1 VIDTIGSPWLGY
13 AVLLSVTGVSRLRCG
28 SWFAP
33 AAFVGLVWSFFTG
46 ASLLVVDY
54 PIPSRGLWMLVV
66 LIVAMQLGALIA
78 HELQPRKNVSFPAV
92 SVASDSLM
100 ARSRWCCIACTGVA
114 LAGCVYFWLLS
125 LEQFNLP
132 FTLLGVLE
140 VGAKWT
146 LLRYDEVLEPWSVR
160 LLVAWLHPAGL
171 FGGLL
176 FACSR
181 RLRDRVV
188 ALLTLFP
195 AAAYSLLTAARAP
208 ALLGLTCWLGG
219 YLAMSCIGEQ
229 GRPALFA
236 WKRVGWF
243 LTLAASL
250 LLGFVMVDALRGLN
264 WSKDF
269 TLEAKE
275 SHITNY
281 IFGSPAAFADWYAH
295 QIPGTLNW
303 GGETFAGLYA
313 ILGLNQRIV
322 GVYYETSNIVGAEVT
337 NVYTAFR
344 MLVEDFAVPGAA
356 MASVVFGFLA
366 GLAYSSHAA
375 RFSGTFLFLSAF
387 YAFIMFS
394 PLQSL
399 FSFNGAILAW
409 IIGWL
414 VLRNRRL
421 LHDLPLPSRER
432 GIS

>member
-1 VIDTIGSPWLGY
+1 MIDTLGSPWLAY
-13 AVLLSVTGVSRLRCG
+13 AVLVIVTSVSRMRCG

-46 ASLLVVDY
+46 ASLLIVDY
-54 PIPSRGLWMLVV
+54 PIPGRGLWMLVV

-78 HELQPRKNVSFPAV
+78 HELRTPRYVSFQAPLGAFE
-92 SVASDSLM
+92 SLVT
-100 ARSRWCCIACTGVA
+100 RSWWWGLACTAVA
-114 LAGCVYFWLLS
+114 LVGCVHLWLLS
-125 LEQFNLP
+125 LERFDLP
-132 FTLLGVLE
+132 FTPLAVIE
-140 VGAKWT
+140 VGARWT
-146 LLRYDEVLEPWSVR
+146 LLRNDEILEPWSVR
-160 LLVAWLHPAGL
+160 LLIAWLHPAGL

-181 RLRDRVV
+181 RRRDRVL
-188 ALLTLFP
+188 ALFTLLP
-195 AAAYSLLTAARAP
+195 AVAYSFLTAARAP

-219 YLAMSCIGEQ
+219 YLAMCRMGEK
-229 GRPALFA
+229 GHAALFS

-243 LTLAASL
+243 LTVAASL
-250 LLGFVMVDALRGLN
+250 LLGFVLVDGLRGMN

-269 TLEAKE
+269 TLEVKE
-275 SHITNY
+275 SHMTNY
-281 IFGSPAAFADWYAH
+281 IFGSPAAFAHWYAH
-295 QIPGTLNW
+295 QIPGTRNW

-313 ILGLNQRIV
+313 ILGLNHRVV
-322 GVYYETSNIVGAEVT
+322 GVYYETSNLVGTEVT

-356 MASVVFGFLA
+356 LASVALGFFA
-366 GLAYSSHAA
+366 GLTYSSHAF

-414 VLRNRRL
+414 ALRNL
-421 LHDLPLPSRER
+421 SLQHHLPSPSIQRA
-432 GIS
+432 IA